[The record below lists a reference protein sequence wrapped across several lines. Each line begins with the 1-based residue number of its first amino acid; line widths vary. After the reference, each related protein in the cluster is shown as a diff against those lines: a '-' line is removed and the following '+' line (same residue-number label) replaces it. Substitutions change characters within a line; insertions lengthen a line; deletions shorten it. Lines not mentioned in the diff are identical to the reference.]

1 MEEQVI
7 LVDHE
12 DVPRGQMD
20 KMEAHKKGL
29 LHRAFSVFIFNSKRE
44 LLLQQRALNKY
55 HSGGLWT
62 NTCCSHPRVNES
74 NIQAAKRR
82 LKEEMGMDGDI
93 TYLFKFTYRAE
104 FADGL
109 TEHEVDHVFFGWS
122 DALPVINQD
131 EVETYKYMDLEALA
145 DDIRVNPSVYTPWLR
160 ICLGKVIE
168 HASTVK
174 TKKRAYNL
182 SRIPV
187 SKLTLS
193 RTNIGLVCKIPKSL
207 TLLLL

>member
-145 DDIRVNPSVYTPWLR
+145 DDIRVNPSAYTPWLR

-174 TKKRAYNL
+174 TKNGH
-182 SRIPV
+182 
-187 SKLTLS
+187 T
-193 RTNIGLVCKIPKSL
+193 T
-207 TLLLL
+207 